1 MVEKIAII
9 GGAGFIGY
17 NLTVFFADKGYS
29 VKVISRSVFGDKF
42 NIKNVDTTVLNA
54 NDTAACIDYIQDCE
68 TVIWLATASIPS
80 TNSDTLIDDFKFNV
94 DPIIRFLE
102 EVKKTS
108 VKRFIYLS
116 SGGTIYGDSKGRTLL
131 DESSPKNPISGYG
144 LSKIISEKYIR
155 FLTNNS
161 SLQSFILRPSNVY
174 GAHQNLIKPQGIIG
188 FAFKAVLQETSI
200 DLYNDG
206 AVTRDF
212 IYVTDLA
219 NAVLKCIESDYRGGN
234 TSIYNVGSEK
244 GYTIKEILKKIDDV
258 SKGNIVTINK
268 SARSFDCNYNVLSS
282 KKIEKDF
289 NWKPEVSIEDGLQK
303 VWEWIK
309 NDVNEK

>member
-1 MVEKIAII
+1 MKKIAII

-29 VKVISRSVFGDKF
+29 VKVISRGVSADKF
-42 NIKNVDTTVLNA
+42 IIKNVETTVLNA

-68 TVIWLATASIPS
+68 TVIWLVTASIPS

-102 EVKKTS
+102 EAKKTS

-116 SGGTIYGDSKGRTLL
+116 SGGTIYGDSKDRTLL

-144 LSKIISEKYIR
+144 LAKIISEKYIR

-174 GAHQNLIKPQGIIG
+174 GTHQNLVKPQGIIG
-188 FAFKAVLQETSI
+188 FAFKAVLQEASI

-206 AVTRDF
+206 TVTRDF

-219 NAVLKCIESDYRGGN
+219 SAVLKCIESDYREGH

-244 GYTIKEILKKIDDV
+244 GYTIKEILKKIDTV

-282 KKIEKDF
+282 KKIEKDL
-289 NWKPEVSIEDGLQK
+289 NWRPDVSIEEGLKK

-309 NDVNEK
+309 NDANER